1 MFISIKIF
9 HVSLIETLTYL
20 NISLLLLKILCPMMC
35 QINRKGIY
43 INTVA
48 IQEEEEKRISSPPS
62 QYIV

>member
-20 NISLLLLKILCPMMC
+20 NISLNILCPMC
-35 QINRKGIY
+35 QSINRKGIY

>member
-1 MFISIKIF
+1 MSNDVPI
-9 HVSLIETLTYL
+9 
-20 NISLLLLKILCPMMC
+20 
-35 QINRKGIY
+35 INRKGIY

>member
-20 NISLLLLKILCPMMC
+20 NISLLLKILCPMMC

>member
-9 HVSLIETLTYL
+9 HVSLIETLTSL
-20 NISLLLLKILCPMMC
+20 NISLLKILCPMMC